1 MAKDAV
7 ATIGRIPNG
16 MDAARRRMSTVVH
29 ECYPGAPRDP
39 KLRFAHF
46 DARNAG
52 FRDGRVKFSR
62 TGTEGSQGKMPK
74 VKA

>member
-16 MDAARRRMSTVVH
+16 MDAARRRMCVDVH

-39 KLRFAHF
+39 TLRLEHF

-52 FRDGRVKFSR
+52 FRAGHVRYSK